1 MDPAEY
7 EYFNKLL
14 CKYNTSLQ
22 ITIVY
27 YIINCLLKKKSLNNI
42 FNVLINKFSFIVR
55 IVYFQSEQ
63 KTNVLLKRTKKSRDT
78 HKNVV

>member
-27 YIINCLLKKKSLNNI
+27 YIINYLLTKSLNNI
-42 FNVLINKFSFIVR
+42 FNVLINKFSFMVR